1 MTERPED
8 EPERP
13 DGLTEEQL
21 TGDNLERRFSELIAG
36 LDSPKW
42 PGEEDEADD
51 EPPAKPAA
59 AKPAEPTLLELWDAD
74 LPESPEEAAETY
86 EPPPPPP
93 VPKPSRP
100 AIIGLLL
107 IVVGVVVF
115 VRPSLLDVLG
125 FGYEAAILLGAGVV
139 LSGVAVLI
147 WRLRPGDEDD
157 PYDPEDGAVV

>member
-1 MTERPED
+1 MTERPEE

-21 TGDNLERRFSELIAG
+21 TGDNLERRFAELIAG

-42 PGEEDEADD
+42 PGEDE
-51 EPPAKPAA
+51 EPEEEPAA
-59 AKPAEPTLLELWDAD
+59 KTVVKPAEPTLLELWDAD

-93 VPKPSRP
+93 VPRPSRP
-100 AIIGLLL
+100 AIVGLLL

-115 VRPSLLDVLG
+115 VRPSLLGVLG
-125 FGYEAAILLGAGVV
+125 LGYEAAILLGAGVV
-139 LSGVAVLI
+139 LAGVAVLI